1 MNHRELQ
8 LKRQPLQRNWI
19 RRIHAKIKRP
29 ASTAAANPAEL
40 DGDIPNM
47 NVGRALIVIVILQ
60 VVGVAGFFAHR
71 YFERNSQNSND
82 VAGASH
88 SPVDASSVITAERQ
102 RYDRDG
108 RSASTLPQIQRDDD
122 RHMVLAG
129 DTYHS
134 IARKWNIS
142 EDSLRAANQHI
153 NLCSGLILRIPPREI
168 APVAAPAQVSTTPAS
183 SIAIRVQPNINLEN
197 APRAIPVGDFATPSG
212 TIYRVRKGDTFSKI
226 ARDHGVSVS
235 ALMKHNGITNDRSL
249 RVDQRLK
256 IPTNQ
261 L

>member
-1 MNHRELQ
+1 VV
-8 LKRQPLQRNWI
+8 
-19 RRIHAKIKRP
+19 
-29 ASTAAANPAEL
+29 TA
-40 DGDIPNM
+40 D
-47 NVGRALIVIVILQ
+47 
-60 VVGVAGFFAHR
+60 
-71 YFERNSQNSND
+71 
-82 VAGASH
+82 
-88 SPVDASSVITAERQ
+88 RQ

-108 RSASTLPQIQRDDD
+108 RSASALPQIQNGDH

-153 NLCSGLILRIPPREI
+153 NLCSGLILRVPPREI
-168 APVAAPAQVSTTPAS
+168 APVATASQASTSPAS
-183 SIAIRVQPNINLEN
+183 SGAIRVQPNINLEN

-212 TIYRVRKGDTFSKI
+212 TSYRVRKGDTFSKI

-235 ALMKHNGITNDRSL
+235 ALMKHNSITNDRSL
-249 RVDQRLK
+249 RVDQLLK